1 MGDPGG
7 LSTEGKKFRIVSIG
21 LVISLVVLLYLG
33 QLFFMQVVNTGKF
46 TQDATTFSQR
56 SVPVPAKRGEIFDRN
71 HTNPLVLNVD
81 SFQVNLNPAEVPPG
95 DIPGVLARL
104 GVLLKMSFSEL
115 ERKVPPSLYTSFQSI
130 ELKKAVDYST
140 ITRIAEKLSEF
151 PGVTWDS
158 NPIRNYVDLGSL
170 AHVVGYVGNITQEE
184 LQVLYNQG
192 YGLRSVVGKSGIEK
206 RFDLMLRGKEGTR
219 FRTVDVNGRNVGST
233 AKDEI
238 IPESGKDIILTI
250 DRRIQRLAEKA
261 LGERMGS
268 VVVLQPATGEVLAM
282 VSYPYY
288 DPNKFYTDEANK
300 EYARLQTDATFPFL
314 NRTIQSTYPPGSTF
328 KIVMTTAILGDKV
341 LDPNRTFLCTGT
353 IEVGDRIFKCN
364 KLTGHGIVNLA
375 RGLAQSCNIYYYEA
389 GLEYLG
395 IDRIDDYSKRF
406 GLGQI
411 TGIDLPGEVAGLV
424 PTPKWKERTLNY
436 PWLGGDTVNISI
448 GQGYLQV
455 TPMQM
460 ANVVAMVSNSG
471 TVYRPHLV
479 KAIIDPVSNTIEE
492 SKPEILYESNI
503 APEVWTQV
511 QDDMR
516 GVITEGTAAVV
527 ITTKAVKVAGKTGTA
542 EDGSKGSSNHSW
554 FVAYAPWDDPDPMKR
569 IVVAVQVE
577 KSNEWEWWAPKAAD
591 LIFHG
596 IFAQETYEEVLQDLK
611 PWYARMP

>member
-7 LSTEGKKFRIVSIG
+7 LSTEGKKVRIVSIG

-95 DIPGVLARL
+95 EIPEVLARL

-115 ERKVPPSLYTSFQSI
+115 ERRVPPSLYTSFQSI

-140 ITRIAEKLSEF
+140 ITRIAEKLSDF

-300 EYARLQTDATFPFL
+300 EYARLQTDPTFPFL

-479 KAIIDPVSNTIEE
+479 KAIIDPVTNTIEE
-492 SKPEILYESNI
+492 SNPEILYESNI
-503 APEVWTQV
+503 ATEVWTQV

-596 IFAQETYEEVLQDLK
+596 IFTEETYEEVLQDLK